1 MTNLLGNSF
10 RGQVVCVLGNCVGV
24 TMMSVF
30 DSGFGDGMIVVTFI
44 FFQLVEL
51 TIVVGLSCLTPLSK
65 IIFYF
70 ICLRTSMKIRHYN
83 CDTIVK

>member
-1 MTNLLGNSF
+1 MINVLGNSF
-10 RGQVVCVLGNCVGV
+10 RGQVICVLGNCVGV
-24 TMMSVF
+24 TMMSVL

-44 FFQLVEL
+44 CFQLVEL
-51 TIVVGLSCLTPLSK
+51 TVVVGLSCLTPLSK

>member
-1 MTNLLGNSF
+1 
-10 RGQVVCVLGNCVGV
+10 VICVLGNCVGI
-24 TMMSVF
+24 TMMSVL
-30 DSGFGDGMIVVTFI
+30 DSGFGDGMIVATFI
-44 FFQLVEL
+44 FFQLVEF

-70 ICLRTSMKIRHYN
+70 ICFRTSMKIKHSN

>member
-1 MTNLLGNSF
+1 MINVLGNSF
-10 RGQVVCVLGNCVGV
+10 RGQVICVLGNCVGV
-24 TMMSVF
+24 TMMSVL

-44 FFQLVEL
+44 CFQLVEL
-51 TIVVGLSCLTPLSK
+51 TVVVGLSCLTPLSK

-70 ICLRTSMKIRHYN
+70 ICLRTSKKIRHYN

>member
-1 MTNLLGNSF
+1 
-10 RGQVVCVLGNCVGV
+10 
-24 TMMSVF
+24 MMSVL

-44 FFQLVEL
+44 FFQLVKL

-70 ICLRTSMKIRHYN
+70 ICLRTSMKTRHSN

>member
-10 RGQVVCVLGNCVGV
+10 RGQVICVLGNCVGV

>member
-10 RGQVVCVLGNCVGV
+10 RGQVICVLGNCVGV
-24 TMMSVF
+24 TMMSVL
-30 DSGFGDGMIVVTFI
+30 DSDFGDGMIVVTFI
-44 FFQLVEL
+44 FFQLVKL

-70 ICLRTSMKIRHYN
+70 ICLRTSMKTRHSN
-83 CDTIVK
+83 SDTIVK

>member
-1 MTNLLGNSF
+1 MINVLGNIF
-10 RGQVVCVLGNCVGV
+10 RGQVICVLGNCVGV
-24 TMMSVF
+24 TMMSVL

-44 FFQLVEL
+44 CFQLVEL
-51 TIVVGLSCLTPLSK
+51 TAVVGLSCLTPLSK

>member
-1 MTNLLGNSF
+1 MTNVLGNSF
-10 RGQVVCVLGNCVGV
+10 RGQVICVLGNCVGV
-24 TMMSVF
+24 TMMSVL

-44 FFQLVEL
+44 FFQLVKL

-70 ICLRTSMKIRHYN
+70 ICLRTSMKIRHSN

>member
-1 MTNLLGNSF
+1 MINVLDNSF
-10 RGQVVCVLGNCVGV
+10 RGQVICVLGNCVGV
-24 TMMSVF
+24 TMMSVL
-30 DSGFGDGMIVVTFI
+30 DSGFGDGMIVVAFI
-44 FFQLVEL
+44 CFQLVEL
-51 TIVVGLSCLTPLSK
+51 TVVVGLSCLTPLSK